1 MRCLS
6 RSLLG
11 CGSFLSA
18 IVAVSGVICRADT
31 GSVPNPLEKYIS
43 APDASFTWKRIGD
56 KGGFANIEF
65 TSQTWHG
72 IPWRHQI
79 SVFGEPDTIPNAPAL
94 LFISGS
100 SAKPEDFEFLKRVSE
115 RAHIVVALLSD
126 VPNEP
131 LFDGKS
137 EDALLAYSFDQYT
150 RTGDD
155 SWPVLFPMVK
165 SVMRAMDVITD
176 FTHGTVK
183 TFLVSGASKRGWT
196 SYLVGAVDSRVV
208 GIAPRVFEMINIRAQ
223 IDWAQKVYGAQSE
236 KLQAYTDLALPARLA
251 SDRKLQELRAW
262 IDPYEYRARLKMPKL
277 LQLGTNDRYW
287 VVDSA
292 RWYWDDLLAPKAM
305 SQVPNHGHHLG
316 PESLTLIAAWAEILA
331 AGKEFPELS
340 WDFVKTEAGV
350 DIRVKNTVAPN
361 ASGLWKACAVTRDM
375 REAPW
380 RGSPITP
387 GPDAKTVTVPIPVPK
402 LGHCSYFVRENFATP
417 SGLQFDLSTGIIVL
431 PELPEAPVAEV
442 RRHPKTAMP
451 AGSTPSHPLVA
462 SPSQS
467 ATPAAR

>member
-6 RSLLG
+6 RSLLR

-155 SWPVLFPMVK
+155 SWPVLFP
-165 SVMRAMDVITD
+165 R
-176 FTHGTVK
+176 
-183 TFLVSGASKRGWT
+183 
-196 SYLVGAVDSRVV
+196 
-208 GIAPRVFEMINIRAQ
+208 
-223 IDWAQKVYGAQSE
+223 
-236 KLQAYTDLALPARLA
+236 
-251 SDRKLQELRAW
+251 
-262 IDPYEYRARLKMPKL
+262 
-277 LQLGTNDRYW
+277 
-287 VVDSA
+287 
-292 RWYWDDLLAPKAM
+292 
-305 SQVPNHGHHLG
+305 
-316 PESLTLIAAWAEILA
+316 
-331 AGKEFPELS
+331 
-340 WDFVKTEAGV
+340 
-350 DIRVKNTVAPN
+350 
-361 ASGLWKACAVTRDM
+361 
-375 REAPW
+375 
-380 RGSPITP
+380 
-387 GPDAKTVTVPIPVPK
+387 
-402 LGHCSYFVRENFATP
+402 
-417 SGLQFDLSTGIIVL
+417 
-431 PELPEAPVAEV
+431 
-442 RRHPKTAMP
+442 
-451 AGSTPSHPLVA
+451 
-462 SPSQS
+462 
-467 ATPAAR
+467 